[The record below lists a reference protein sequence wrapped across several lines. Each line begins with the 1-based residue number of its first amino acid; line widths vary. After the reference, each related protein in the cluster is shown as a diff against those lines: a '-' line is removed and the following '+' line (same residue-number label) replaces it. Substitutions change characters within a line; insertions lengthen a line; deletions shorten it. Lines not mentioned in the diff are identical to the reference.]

1 MSRQT
6 GHFAN
11 EQKAHT
17 ARTNIANGRITV
29 HLCKPYNHHI
39 SIVCCA
45 SERERASEKVES
57 KPYAV
62 KWRSDHC
69 QSPPPQTGAGNWNAS
84 NAMQIMSFRFSIKML
99 NYYFALR
106 YQSQPVV
113 DSCAANKQSVGQ
125 TLVNRQPDQHTY
137 APVITA
143 LIYCLWFCDINL
155 FIIFTGQSRRCLA
168 VAPDQ
173 WKK

>member
-1 MSRQT
+1 ML
-6 GHFAN
+6 F
-11 EQKAHT
+11 
-17 ARTNIANGRITV
+17 
-29 HLCKPYNHHI
+29 
-39 SIVCCA
+39 
-45 SERERASEKVES
+45 ERASEKVES

-69 QSPPPQTGAGNWNAS
+69 QSPPPQSTGTGNWNAS

-106 YQSQPVV
+106 YKSQRWWTAVRQTNSQS
-113 DSCAANKQSVGQ
+113 DRRWS
-125 TLVNRQPDQHTY
+125 TQPDQHTY

-155 FIIFTGQSRRCLA
+155 FIIFTGQRRRCPA
-168 VAPDQ
+168 VASDQ